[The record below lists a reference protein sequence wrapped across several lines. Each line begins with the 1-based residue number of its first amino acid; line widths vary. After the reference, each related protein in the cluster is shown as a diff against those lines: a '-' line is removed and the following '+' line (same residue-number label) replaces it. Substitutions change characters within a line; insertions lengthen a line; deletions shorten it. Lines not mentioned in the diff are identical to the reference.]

1 NFFDTAELYPV
12 PPKAETYTATETIIG
27 NWFEQRKNRDK
38 VILASKVAGPGEW
51 VDYMRDGKMC
61 LDRKNINAAIEGSL
75 KRLKTD
81 YIDLYQLHWPDRQTN
96 FFGQLGYQHNP
107 VDNSVPIEETLDILD
122 ELVKSG
128 KVRHIGLSNETPW
141 GTMQFV
147 HKAETKNQARIVSI
161 QNPYNLL
168 NRSFEV
174 GLAEIAHRESV
185 GLLAYSPM
193 AFGALSGKYINNQK
207 PEGARLTLFER
218 FDRYSNP
225 QALAAIE
232 AYVTLARK
240 HGLDPAQM
248 ALAYVNSRSF
258 LTSNIIGATNLVQ
271 LKSNLESIELK
282 LSEEVLDDIDAIH
295 TRQPNPSP

>member
-1 NFFDTAELYPV
+1 
-12 PPKAETYTATETIIG
+12 
-27 NWFEQRKNRDK
+27 
-38 VILASKVAGPGEW
+38 
-51 VDYMRDGKMC
+51 MRDGKMC
-61 LDRKNINAAIEGSL
+61 LDRKNIMAAVEASL

-96 FFGQLGYQHNP
+96 YFGQLGYQHNP
-107 VDNSVPIEETLDILD
+107 SDTSVPIAETLNVLD

-141 GTMQFV
+141 GTMEFI
-147 HKAETKNQARIVSI
+147 HSATSKNQTRVVSI

-207 PEGARLTLFER
+207 PKGARLTLFER

-232 AYVTLARK
+232 AYVALAQK

-248 ALAYVNSRSF
+248 ALTYVTGRSF
-258 LTSNIIGATNLVQ
+258 VTSNIIGATKLTQ
-271 LKSNLESIELK
+271 LKSNLDSAEIK
-282 LSEEVLDDIDAIH
+282 LSEEVLDGIEAIH
-295 TRQPNPSP
+295 TQHPNPSP